1 MSFSLNG
8 ISANPPAGSIAPY
21 LGTNN
26 PPGWVICD
34 GVTQGNGGDGRYNN
48 LIYMGIGSGNYYGN
62 YTPPNFKGAF
72 LRGTG
77 TSSINSAYAGP
88 SLKTAQ
94 DMASLAHT
102 HTADAHNHKT
112 IDSTKNGWAVPY
124 AGDRQ
129 VSVRDTD
136 GAGSEYNLVNGGID
150 LSTTVTGLATS
161 YMTNLSVHT
170 AEKSGVDTSPYCFGV
185 NWIIKL

>member
-48 LIYMGIGSGNYYGN
+48 LIYMGIGLGNYNGN

-77 TSSINSAYAGP
+77 TSSINGAYVGP
-88 SLKTAQ
+88 NLKTAQ

-102 HTADAHNHKT
+102 HTGDSHKHNT
-112 IDSTKNGWAVPY
+112 VSGGTACYAVPS
-124 AGDRQ
+124 GGNNDVTTTGVDGTWNQ
-129 VSVRDTD
+129 V
-136 GAGSEYNLVNGGID
+136 NLRNSGLD
-150 LSTTVTGLATS
+150 LKTANTSTS
-161 YMTNLSVHT
+161 QSSMTNTSVT
-170 AEKSGVDTSPYCFGV
+170 TTTNNSDTSPYCYGV